1 MLISQPAMVLNLLS
15 VAVMTLLVATAL
27 QMLTL
32 LPAAR
37 FLARLA
43 PDAQKKALWL
53 FVTAPW
59 AVSIV
64 CVLICLPSLLRLER
78 PFWPAP
84 LVHWHHPFA
93 FQLNSWHGATMLV
106 FFLAVGYLVS
116 RKGFDSVRHLN
127 SLNTLRQLS
136 QARASRQW
144 DLDGDVVVLESPTP
158 LAFTAGLRSPKCY
171 VTTGLIQRISEAELD
186 IIVDHE
192 RAHISHKDT
201 QHKLLFAMLA
211 ALYPRPVARR
221 LNQLFSLASELL
233 ADARV
238 SHSYCKFDIAQTLIS
253 ASRVQHLFTGNTNA
267 VLVNYFVRD
276 DVDQRVR
283 ALVQPQELMPFPW
296 AFSLLAMVCIT
307 ILSSIG
313 VDGLHHLLE
322 TGLSH

>member
-1 MLISQPAMVLNLLS
+1 MLINQSAMVLNLLS

-27 QMLTL
+27 QALTL

-37 FLARLA
+37 FLARLS

-53 FVTAPW
+53 FVTTPW
-59 AVSIV
+59 GVSIV
-64 CVLICLPSLLRLER
+64 CVLVCLPSLLRLER
-78 PFWPAP
+78 PFWLDP

-106 FFLAVGYLVS
+106 FFLGVGYLIS
-116 RKGFDSVRHLN
+116 RKWADSVRHLN

-136 QARASRQW
+136 QARATRQW
-144 DLDGDVVVLESPTP
+144 NLDQDVVVLESPTP

-171 VTTGLIQRISEAELD
+171 VTTGLIQRISETELD
-186 IIVDHE
+186 IIIDHE
-192 RAHISHKDT
+192 RAHITHKDT
-201 QHKLLFAMLA
+201 QKKLLFAMLA

-253 ASRVQHLFTGNTNA
+253 AARVQRLFTGNTNA
-267 VLVNYFVRD
+267 GLVNYFVAE
-276 DVDQRVR
+276 DVDYRVR

-296 AFSLLAMVCIT
+296 TFSLLAMVSIT